1 MTDGPFRLG
10 FRGDHADLWL
20 GDRLLID
27 VLGWDASAACLD
39 RAVRRLDDAFHPT
52 GRDMGPDS
60 LDHLLF
66 EGGPFYAKQD
76 GMSGLPMWLYLEEL
90 LRAAREITPERRLVL
105 ERVAPPVWITGL
117 RETLGL
123 DITEEAGLPPPHPV
137 ELYRGERTGQWWT
150 VLQGSLRPLVSKLG
164 GAPRG
169 TETGPLLLLSLRD
182 WDDHGFGYMVG
193 DLGEGFPLLGLRPK
207 EKPWRVRA
215 RYGAGIWSCYAAASP
230 GEIVRAHLLARRL
243 RARMAA
249 LRAEV
254 ARREPLVADFLSYR
268 YGSFF
273 ATALHF
279 VTLERFLRQRKPAA
293 LITSGSYNNPD
304 EVRTNLVCRK
314 LGVPVINV
322 SQRTLSAS
330 IPAMLV
336 DYDRDR
342 ATLADRFVVYRDSS
356 ADTLAG
362 WGVPRDRISV
372 GDRALRKGGAG
383 DTDMLPALVE
393 TDTRPAILLM
403 LDDHMANRALV
414 PAVLDGLDPDLRLMV
429 RAHPRRPLDEQ
440 PDVRAMLDARGW
452 EDVTGKPLDQVVV
465 PGATIGISPCSSVGV
480 DAAQQGAALLW
491 FPQIMGSHA
500 LLNQDL
506 LHATG
511 HRCEGP
517 ADLAR
522 HIADW
527 SDPATCRA
535 MAQAHRDR
543 LAERVAPLHDAVIE
557 QLARAGITG
566 AGA

>member
-27 VLGWDASAACLD
+27 VLGWEASAACLD

-90 LRAAREITPERRLVL
+90 LRAAQEITAERRLVL
-105 ERVAPPVWITGL
+105 GRVAPPVWVGGL

-123 DITEEAGLPPPHPV
+123 DITEEPGLPAADPV
-137 ELYRGERTGQWWT
+137 ELYLGERSGQLWT
-150 VLQGSLRPLVSKLG
+150 VLQGSLRPLVSKLHG
-164 GAPRG
+164 KPRG
-169 TETGPLLLLSLRD
+169 TKDGPLLILGIRD
-182 WDDHGFGYMVG
+182 WEDHGFGYMLE
-193 DLGEGFPLLGLRPK
+193 DLEERFSLLGLRPK

-215 RYGAGIWSCYAAASP
+215 RYGAGIWSCFPSSTLV
-230 GEIVRAHLLARRL
+230 EIGRAHLLAWRL
-243 RARMAA
+243 RVRMAA

-254 ARREPLVADFLSYR
+254 AQREPLVADFLSYC

-279 VTLERFLRQRKPAA
+279 VTLERFLRHRKPAA

-314 LGVPVINV
+314 LGIPSINV

-330 IPAMLV
+330 IPAMLIK
-336 DYDRDR
+336 YSRDHVF
-342 ATLADRFVVYRDSS
+342 LPERFIVYRDSS

-372 GDRALRKGGAG
+372 GDRALRNGGTWDA
-383 DTDMLPALVE
+383 LPALVE
-393 TDTRPAILLM
+393 TEARPAILLM
-403 LDDHMANRALV
+403 LDDHMANRTLV
-414 PAVLDGLDPDLRLMV
+414 PAVLDGLDPELRLMV

-452 EDVTGKPLDQVVV
+452 EDVTGKPLDQIVV

-500 LLNQDL
+500 LMNQDL
-506 LHATG
+506 LKATG
-511 HRCEGP
+511 YHCKSP
-517 ADLAR
+517 NDLVQQIAKLAKPQACQNMAR
-522 HIADW
+522 EH
-527 SDPATCRA
+527 
-535 MAQAHRDR
+535 QNR
-543 LAERVAPLHDAVIE
+543 LSEEVNSLYSAVIH
-557 QLARAGITG
+557 QLEKCFRNN
-566 AGA
+566 

>member
-10 FRGDHADLWL
+10 YRGVNADLWL

-39 RAVRRLDDAFHPT
+39 RAVRRLDEAFHPA

-66 EGGPFYAKQD
+66 EGGPFYAKRD

-90 LRAAREITPERRLVL
+90 LRTACEITPERRLVL
-105 ERVAPPVWITGL
+105 ERVAPPVWIAGL

-123 DITEEAGLPPPHPV
+123 DITEEPGLPIADPV
-137 ELYRGERTGQWWT
+137 ELYRGERSGAWWM
-150 VLQGSLRPLVSKLG
+150 VVQGSLRPLAAKLKG
-164 GAPRG
+164 GPRG
-169 TETGPLLLLSLRD
+169 TRGVPLLMLSLRD
-182 WDDHGFGYMVG
+182 WNSHGFGYMVEDIG
-193 DLGEGFPLLGLRPK
+193 ARFACIGLRPK
-207 EKPWRVRA
+207 EKPWRVRFS
-215 RYGAGIWSCYAAASP
+215 YPDGAWSCYP
-230 GEIVRAHLLARRL
+230 GATLSEITRAHLLARRL
-243 RARMAA
+243 RTRMAA

-254 ARREPLVADFLSYR
+254 AAAEPLVADFLSYR

-314 LGVPVINV
+314 LGIPVINV

-330 IPAMLV
+330 IPAMLI
-336 DYDRDR
+336 DYERDR

-383 DTDMLPALVE
+383 EADTLPALVE
-393 TDTRPAILLM
+393 TGARPAILLM

-414 PAVLDGLDPDLRLMV
+414 PAVLGGIDPELRLMV

-543 LAERVAPLHDAVIE
+543 LAERVAPLHDAVSE

-566 AGA
+566 AQP